1 MLTWRM
7 NDSCTRMYN
16 VSDEDRIISYGDRLN
31 TLGYTD
37 DCCDGGLV
45 VSNRTHSPVWYG
57 NIGLSV
63 SDVER
68 RVEQITKLINGFNS
82 YSEKKEKPTMY
93 SVPGIKN
100 VIFAEDL
107 KNTYVHWNDGT
118 VTHVAV
124 GEGETYDK
132 CNAFANAVVKKMFGG
147 TASVKKAI
155 AKFDLLENKRLTKAA
170 DEAKHKQ
177 KVEEQKRKDE
187 KARKKHIKRMAKKMA
202 MEMEAKKI
210 AKEMVKAKE
219 SA

>member
-7 NDSCTRMYN
+7 NDSCSRMYR
-16 VSDEDRIISYGDRLN
+16 VSDDDKIISCEYRPN
-31 TLGYTD
+31 VLGYTEN
-37 DCCDGGLV
+37 CCDDRLV

-57 NIGLSV
+57 DVGLSAA
-63 SDVER
+63 DVEQ
-68 RVEQITKLINGFNS
+68 RVKQIIKLINGFNS
-82 YSEKKEKPTMY
+82 DSEKKEKPTMY

-100 VIFAEDL
+100 VIFAEDQ

-177 KVEEQKRKDE
+177 EVEEKKRKDE